1 MLVLP
6 FIPIVALITQ
16 NILGLMSVLEY
27 QTDVQEL
34 DLQVSIAGDVAKLI
48 SHLQW
53 ERSEL
58 AFYIFL
64 NGTTARSDLILETKT
79 TLQTLIILHAEVI

>member
-1 MLVLP
+1 MIVLP
-6 FIPIVALITQ
+6 FIPIIALITQ
-16 NILGLMSVLEY
+16 NIIGLMSVLEY

-64 NGTTARSDLILETKT
+64 NGTTARLHRN
-79 TLQTLIILHAEVI
+79 LQTV